1 MQSRM
6 AMRWLQRHT
15 SVSGSGSGSSL
26 AAALHDAPWR
36 SVAACISHPTVSAT
50 QQQRALQQIMHAA
63 RTFSTRAAAEKPN
76 TTPASSAAAADSTAA
91 AATSKGAANA
101 AAGASAGAATPSAS
115 AAAATSGGPSL
126 LSRREQQRQRED
138 RDREERWNRHQQSIP
153 QVDAAARHS
162 WHRALTAHERRALV
176 AIIAANVWVMFMS
189 MYAEDSAKA
198 AGPDAPPSDLE
209 DFLHRHLEASTY
221 NAFSGRLYTL
231 ATATLRHGDLPHLAV
246 NMAVLMMVGPGVLA
260 TVGLR
265 SFAKIYAGAAVAAWS
280 TELAF
285 WDGLFPLLKGQPVH
299 PGPDGMHKMIKEMRA
314 AQEKGVELP
323 KNQI

>member
-6 AMRWLQRHT
+6 TIRWLQRHT
-15 SVSGSGSGSSL
+15 RVSSSGSGI
-26 AAALHDAPWR
+26 AAALHDTPTAWR
-36 SVAACISHPTVSAT
+36 SVAARISHPTVSAT
-50 QQQRALQQIMHAA
+50 QHQRALQQLMHAA
-63 RTFSTRAAAEKPN
+63 RTFSTRADKPT
-76 TTPASSAAAADSTAA
+76 TTPASSAAAASSSA
-91 AATSKGAANA
+91 AATPKGGANA
-101 AAGASAGAATPSAS
+101 AAGASTGSATPVAS
-115 AAAATSGGPSL
+115 AAAGPSGVPSL
-126 LSRREQQRQRED
+126 LSRREQQRDRED
-138 RDREERWNRHQQSIP
+138 RAREERWSRHQQSIP

-285 WDGLFPLLKGQPVH
+285 WDGLVPLLKGQPVH
-299 PGPDGMHKMIKEMRA
+299 PGPDGMHKMINEIRA
-314 AQEKGVELP
+314 AHDKGVELP
-323 KNQI
+323 KNQM